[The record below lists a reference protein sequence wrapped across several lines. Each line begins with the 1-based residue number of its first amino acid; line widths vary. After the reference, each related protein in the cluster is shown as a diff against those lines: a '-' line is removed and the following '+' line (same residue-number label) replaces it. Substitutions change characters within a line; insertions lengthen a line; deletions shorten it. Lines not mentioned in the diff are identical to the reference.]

1 MTALASGSSSAA
13 ALLKLV
19 NPSIATISIFSRQVS
34 GCEASQVLKTCL
46 ERPRIHDQEP
56 AAPLRSWTGVTSKMT
71 VTYLSP
77 YGVCRYT
84 CLSTPMTR
92 MSLNRAGSLIS
103 RRWPSPRTAV
113 LAALPG
119 HVQGLGDTRHR
130 QMMDHQARQR
140 PAHRRTREL
149 RAQIGRLP
157 HILAPHMGALRAPVA
172 AHAHVQDRGAPPVR
186 LMRKAPDHRV
196 TRLALAHS
204 VDTTDPHQ

>member
-56 AAPLRSWTGVTSKMT
+56 AAPLRLWTGVTSKMT

-130 QMMDHQARQR
+130 QMMNDHASQR

-149 RAQIGRLP
+149 GAQIGRL
-157 HILAPHMGALRAPVA
+157 
-172 AHAHVQDRGAPPVR
+172 AHAVVTPGRTAGTGSGAR
-186 LMRKAPDHRV
+186 SHAKSWGTTRKAH
-196 TRLALAHS
+196 AQSA
-204 VDTTDPHQ
+204 